1 MTRFPEVALICCA
14 LLCLIAG
21 AVGPLPA
28 QGRPDLDAIHRLIDQ
43 YGQTEDAGDMMAQAK
58 LMSADRVWIGQAPAG
73 RQTDQAMNM
82 RAQQAQYDVQ
92 KKLVP
97 GLQWFTQARDRLVK
111 FYGNAAVAVAS
122 FYWYREPVI
131 PGGTARDVAQGI
143 EAAATPV
150 AITLVL
156 EKQGGEWKIVHT
168 HVSYLVPPRG
178 P

>member
-1 MTRFPEVALICCA
+1 MKRLTQSACCLVVCGLAGSVFALTA
-14 LLCLIAG
+14 QNRADVD
-21 AVGPLPA
+21 AVNKV
-28 QGRPDLDAIHRLIDQ
+28 IDQ
-43 YGQTEDAGDMMAQAK
+43 YGQTEDAGDMVAQAK
-58 LMSADRVWIGQAPAG
+58 LMAPDRVWVGTAPAG

-92 KKLVP
+92 KKLVT

-111 FYGNAAVAVAS
+111 FYGNGAVAVAS

-131 PGGTARDVAQGI
+131 PAGTSREIAQGI

-156 EKQGGEWKIVHT
+156 EKQGGEWKMVHT
-168 HVSYLVPPRG
+168 HVSYLIPPPR
-178 P
+178 PQ

>member
-1 MTRFPEVALICCA
+1 MKRFPESACYV
-14 LLCLIAG
+14 LLGLIAG
-21 AVGPLPA
+21 AVCPLTA
-28 QGRPDLDAIHRLIDQ
+28 QNRADVDAIHRVIDQ
-43 YGQTEDAGDMMAQAK
+43 YGQTEDAGDMGAQAK
-58 LMSADRVWIGQAPAG
+58 LMAADRVWIGPAPAG

-111 FYGNAAVAVAS
+111 VYGSGAVAVAS
-122 FYWYREPVI
+122 FYWYRQPVI
-131 PGGTARDVAQGI
+131 PAGTTRDVAQEI
-143 EAAATPV
+143 EAAANPV
-150 AITLVL
+150 VITLVL

-168 HVSYLVPPRG
+168 HVSYFIPPRG

>member
-1 MTRFPEVALICCA
+1 MKRCPEGVLTCRA

-28 QGRPDLDAIHRLIDQ
+28 QSRADLDAIHKLIDQ
-43 YGQTEDAGDMMAQAK
+43 YSQTEDAGDMMAQAK
-58 LMSADRVWIGQAPAG
+58 LMSADRVWIGPAPAG

-122 FYWYREPVI
+122 FYWYRTPVI

>member
-1 MTRFPEVALICCA
+1 MKRFPESACYV
-14 LLCLIAG
+14 LLGLIAG
-21 AVGPLPA
+21 AVYPLAA
-28 QGRPDLDAIHRLIDQ
+28 QNRADVDAINRLIDQ

-58 LMSADRVWIGQAPAG
+58 LMSPDRVWIGPAPAG
-73 RQTDQAMNM
+73 RETDQAMNM

-97 GLQWFTQARDRLVK
+97 GLQWFTEARDRLVK
-111 FYGNAAVAVAS
+111 VYGNGAVAVAS
-122 FYWYREPVI
+122 FYWYRQPVI
-131 PGGTARDVAQGI
+131 PAGTTRDVAQGI
-143 EAAATPV
+143 EAAANPV
-150 AITLVL
+150 VITLVL